1 MNVIFKEEND
11 KMKKKISVS
20 FAVSEHTK
28 ILIDKLAH
36 DKNISKSKL
45 IEDVVL
51 DYFDSKKDDLVIE
64 KMNENVEEMKQN
76 FKDLNYK
83 TGLILEKIGDFDEK
97 KMVEQFVKKFQEMG
111 E

>member
-1 MNVIFKEEND
+1 
-11 KMKKKISVS
+11 MKKKISVS

-51 DYFDSKKDDLVIE
+51 DYFDSKKAI
-64 KMNENVEEMKQN
+64 
-76 FKDLNYK
+76 F
-83 TGLILEKIGDFDEK
+83 
-97 KMVEQFVKKFQEMG
+97 
-111 E
+111 

>member
-1 MNVIFKEEND
+1 
-11 KMKKKISVS
+11 
-20 FAVSEHTK
+20 
-28 ILIDKLAH
+28 
-36 DKNISKSKL
+36 
-45 IEDVVL
+45 
-51 DYFDSKKDDLVIE
+51 
-64 KMNENVEEMKQN
+64 MKQN